1 MFYLPNRLAAASFVL
16 FSSSHIILYVM
27 ASHVSPRHRQQAPM
41 VTGHSYAILPR
52 ATETFTAVS
61 DCHQHEAS
69 VFCLHGTTE
78 LQVVVPTTTT
88 AEIPPSYTGCHGHD
102 DEYFCVAP
110 DGSDVQVIGFNS
122 GSSTGVDSEEGSTN
136 NGSGGQNCHFHAGV
150 EHCTDTENEQS
161 QSIEEK
167 CSRRDREYNV
177 PLRIGLLFVI
187 LVTSFIGVAGPI
199 FLKPVLPRK
208 FQTVFIVL
216 KQFGT
221 GVVIATAFV
230 HLLTHAQLMFSN
242 ECIGELQYEGT
253 TAAIVMAGLFLAFTV
268 ETISHRLARKF
279 WTRSRYNDEVVGVA
293 VLEAGIIFHSLLIGV
308 TLVVSGDSFFI
319 TLFVVILFHQMFEGI
334 ALGTRIASVG
344 HHIRDETRNADH
356 TPPVITE
363 FLSDR
368 GPKPTST
375 PDSVEENKNWKSLS
389 MPKKLLMAVPFALIT
404 PIGMAIG
411 IGVLRQFNGNDPST
425 LIALGTLDALSAGIL
440 IWVGVVEMWA
450 GDWMFGELANASF
463 AETSLAGF
471 GLIGGLVLMC
481 LLGKWA

>member
-1 MFYLPNRLAAASFVL
+1 MTTTYP
-16 FSSSHIILYVM
+16 
-27 ASHVSPRHRQQAPM
+27 SP
-41 VTGHSYAILPR
+41 ILPR

-61 DCHQHEAS
+61 DCHKNENS
-69 VFCLHGTTE
+69 VICLHGTTE
-78 LQVVVPTTTT
+78 LRVVVPTTAT
-88 AEIPPSYTGCHGHD
+88 AEIPPSYTGCHGHG
-102 DEYFCVAP
+102 DEYFCIAP
-110 DGSDVQVIGFNS
+110 DNSEVQVLGFES
-122 GSSTGVDSEEGSTN
+122 ESSVEVDSGEGNTN
-136 NGSGGQNCHFHAGV
+136 SGSGGQNCHFHAGV
-150 EHCTDTENEQS
+150 EHCVDAEGEES
-161 QSIEEK
+161 QSTEEK

-187 LVTSFIGVAGPI
+187 LVTSFIGVSGPI
-199 FLKPVLPRK
+199 FLKPVLPQK

-253 TAAIVMAGLFLAFTV
+253 TAAIVMAGLFFAFAV
-268 ETISHRLARKF
+268 ETASHRLAKKF

-308 TLVVSGDSFFI
+308 TLVVAGDSFFI

-344 HHIRDETRNADH
+344 HHIKADVTNTNH
-356 TPPVITE
+356 AQPVITE
-363 FLSDR
+363 FPPEQA
-368 GPKPTST
+368 PKSTST
-375 PDSVEENKNWKSLS
+375 PDTLDENENWKSLS

-404 PIGMAIG
+404 PVGMAIG
-411 IGVLRQFNGNDPST
+411 ICVLKQFNGNDPNT
-425 LIALGTLDALSAGIL
+425 LVALGTLDALSAGIL

-450 GDWMFGELANASF
+450 GDWMFGELANAGLV
-463 AETSLAGF
+463 ETCLAGF

-481 LLGKWA
+481 ILGKWA